1 MLSRRRLS
9 EITTDK
15 TDHWIIILM
24 AQQTAAHIK
33 KIMDLTTLALP
44 ATNTTLAGSN
54 CDHDTP
60 GDGCECQRGSADPF
74 QSKTLEACINV

>member
-1 MLSRRRLS
+1 MPS
-9 EITTDK
+9 EIITDK
-15 TDHWIIILM
+15 ANHWIIILM
-24 AQQTAAHIK
+24 DQQTAAHIK

-54 CDHDTP
+54 CGHDTP
-60 GDGCECQRGSADPF
+60 GDGCEWRHRTADPF